1 MASKKES
8 ILLELRNLQ
17 NILMEQDCG
26 FASKKVGTIT
36 RAIEYIE
43 NTPAFVAKTPSVS
56 KYENDSLNKKIR
68 EIIYDIVVT
77 RKLCVYYSTIKDLS
91 LFISKEYSVPNGMAK
106 KTAWII
112 LNLNSE
118 FAPYIKNEFGIDY
131 SGN

>member
-56 KYENDSLNKKIR
+56 KYENDSLNKKNQR
-68 EIIYDIVVT
+68 
-77 RKLCVYYSTIKDLS
+77 
-91 LFISKEYSVPNGMAK
+91 N
-106 KTAWII
+106 
-112 LNLNSE
+112 
-118 FAPYIKNEFGIDY
+118 YI
-131 SGN
+131 